1 MQAGDVV
8 VIRYEGP
15 KGGPGMQEMLYP
27 TSYLKSRHLDKAC
40 ALITDGRFSGGTSGL
55 SIGHV
60 SPEAASGGEIA
71 VIRTGDEIE
80 IDIPRRSIRLMAGD
94 EEIAARMAAQQ
105 HFRPAAR
112 DRRIPASL
120 RAYAKLVS
128 SADKGAVRIVEEE

>member
-1 MQAGDVV
+1 MIVAIFSTV
-8 VIRYEGP
+8 
-15 KGGPGMQEMLYP
+15 
-27 TSYLKSRHLDKAC
+27 

>member
-1 MQAGDVV
+1 MTPDRRLILMGLAAGLA
-8 VIRYEGP
+8 G
-15 KGGPGMQEMLYP
+15 
-27 TSYLKSRHLDKAC
+27 C
-40 ALITDGRFSGGTSGL
+40 ASGRGSIAPASPPTSGL
-55 SIGHV
+55 DFAEWTDV
-60 SPEAASGGEIA
+60 APEYLLFP
-71 VIRTGDEIE
+71 GDEIE